1 MKKIVQ
7 VWNTYGKSSGEELE
21 RQYAFDD
28 TTEERKEIIENT
40 KEFEDSEFWS
50 EEDLD
55 KFISGEDNSIRYTC
69 DGDWDDPSGGFLK
82 VLSLEDALRE
92 IDEEYLTNRQRIV
105 DLFA

>member
-21 RQYAFDD
+21 RQYTFDD
-28 TTEERKEIIENT
+28 TPKEREKVIADA
-40 KEFEDSEFWS
+40 KVFEGSEFWS

-55 KFISGEDNSIRYTC
+55 KFISGEDNSISYTC

-82 VLSLEDALRE
+82 VLSLEEALRE
-92 IDEEYLTNRQRIV
+92 LEEEYLTNRQKIV